1 MNPELTRRTE
11 QFKGEE
17 AGAKRRCRP
26 KLDGVHFNKI
36 SDNNNATLIAPFE
49 IEEIK

>member
-17 AGAKRRCRP
+17 AGAKRRISIP
-26 KLDGVHFNKI
+26 KYLD
-36 SDNNNATLIAPFE
+36 DYIA
-49 IEEIK
+49 K